1 MSHEAMDAPAVRRGD
16 HASDDGAVSDPLEEE
31 TRQLASTLATV
42 YRGSVTVDVEDA
54 SPRDRYLR
62 ITPDDAR
69 STSVLDTVEA
79 HLRDIEAHS
88 PECFL
93 YKSRDDT
100 LYVKLVEDPADFDDN
115 AWMWV

>member
-1 MSHEAMDAPAVRRGD
+1 MSHEAMDPPAVRRSD
-16 HASDDGAVSDPLEEE
+16 HPSDDGAASDPLEEE
-31 TRQLASTLATV
+31 TSQLASTLETV

-69 STSVLDTVEA
+69 SASVLDTVEA
-79 HLRDIEAHS
+79 HLRDIEAQS

-93 YKSRDDT
+93 YKSRDDK
-100 LYVKLVEDPADFDDN
+100 LYVKLVEDPEDFDDS